1 MKKYEEL
8 AKAIVKNVGGEK
20 NVISLAHCITRLR
33 FKLKDESQ
41 ANTDV
46 LKNLDGVVTVIQSA
60 GQYQVVI
67 GNAVADVYDT
77 VLEVSGITGSAPVAA
92 DEEDKNLSLGDKFID
107 LISGIFTP
115 VLNLLMATGTIKG
128 LTVLLTSTGI
138 LDKASGTA
146 QLLALIGDVFFYF
159 LPIFLGL
166 SAARKF
172 KLNEFTGMAIGASLV
187 YPSIGAM
194 MKSDALYTLFEGS
207 IFSSPIHVE
216 FLGLPVILMNY
227 ASSVVPIIIAAWFGA
242 KVEHAVARAM
252 PTMLKNFL
260 TPLFT
265 LLIVVPVSLMVIGP
279 VSTWAAKL
287 VGAAAMGIYEVSP
300 VLAGLFIGAFWQVFV
315 MFGLHWGLIPIML
328 NNVSVF
334 GYDPL
339 VVAYF
344 GCSFAQIGVVL
355 GIILRTQD
363 KKLKSIGLPAFFSG
377 IFGVTEP
384 CIYGITLPRKKYFII
399 SCIGGAIGGALI
411 ALLSVKLYMFGGLGI
426 FGYPTFIDTQ
436 TGDMS
441 GMYGGMI
448 ASAVSFVFGLVVTAA
463 IYRDEV
469 KAEAPTIEV
478 VKAAGSREII
488 KAPVAG
494 NIVALEDVPDEAFAA
509 GILGKGIAIE
519 PSDGRVVAPADCT
532 VATLFPTGH
541 AIGLITD
548 GGAEILIHI
557 GMDTVKLEGKYFTAH
572 VKQGDHVKAGDTL
585 IEFDVEKIKSAG
597 YSVVTPVLVTN
608 ADQYMDIVATTDK
621 NVAES
626 ANLITVIA

>member
-8 AKAIVKNVGGEK
+8 ARAIVKNVGGEK

-33 FKLKDESQ
+33 FKLKDESL

-46 LKNLDGVVTVIQSA
+46 LKNMDGVVTVIQSA

-92 DEEDKNLSLGDKFID
+92 DEDKNLSLGDKFID

-128 LTVLLTSTGI
+128 LTVLLTSTGM
-138 LDKASGTA
+138 LAKDGGTA
-146 QLLALIGDVFFYF
+146 QILALIGDVFFYF

-172 KLNEFTGMAIGASLV
+172 RLNEFTGMAIGASLV
-187 YPSIGAM
+187 YPSIATMMGA
-194 MKSDALYTLFEGS
+194 APLYTLFDGTL
-207 IFSSPIHVE
+207 FSSPVTVE
-216 FLGLPVILMNY
+216 FLGLPVLLMNY

-242 KVEHAVARAM
+242 KVEHAVARVM

-363 KKLKSIGLPAFFSG
+363 KKLKSIGLPAFFAG

-463 IYRDEV
+463 IYRDEA

-478 VKAAGSREII
+478 VKAQGSREII

-509 GILGKGIAIE
+509 GVLGKGIAIE

-557 GMDTVKLEGKYFTAH
+557 GMDTVKLEGQYFTAH

-597 YSVVTPVLVTN
+597 YSIVTPVLVTN
-608 ADQYMDIVATTDK
+608 ADQYMDVVATADK

>member
-33 FKLKDESQ
+33 FKLKDESL

-46 LKNLDGVVTVIQSA
+46 LKEMDGVVTVIQSA

-77 VLEVSGITGSAPVAA
+77 VLEVSGIAGSAPVAA
-92 DEEDKNLSLGDKFID
+92 DEDKNLSLGDKFID

-128 LTVLLTSTGI
+128 VTVLLTSTGM
-138 LDKASGTA
+138 LAKDGGTA
-146 QLLALIGDVFFYF
+146 QILALVGDVFFYF

-172 KLNEFTGMAIGASLV
+172 RLNEFTGMAIGASLV
-187 YPSIGAM
+187 YPSIATMMGA
-194 MKSDALYTLFEGS
+194 APLYTLFDGTL
-207 IFSSPIHVE
+207 FSSPVTVE
-216 FLGLPVILMNY
+216 FLGLPVLLMNY

-242 KVEHAVARAM
+242 KVEHAVARVM

-363 KKLKSIGLPAFFSG
+363 KKLKSIGLPAFFAG

-448 ASAVSFVFGLVVTAA
+448 ASAVSFVFCLVVTAA
-463 IYRDEV
+463 IYRDEA

-478 VKAAGSREII
+478 VKAQGSREII

-509 GILGKGIAIE
+509 GVLGKGIAIE

-532 VATLFPTGH
+532 VMTLFPTGH
-541 AIGLITD
+541 AIGLLTD
-548 GGAEILIHI
+548 SGAEILIHI

-597 YSVVTPVLVTN
+597 YSIVTPVLVTN
-608 ADQYMDIVATTDK
+608 ADQYMDVVATADK

>member
-8 AKAIVKNVGGEK
+8 ARAIVKNVGGEK

-33 FKLKDESQ
+33 FKLKDESL

-46 LKNLDGVVTVIQSA
+46 LKNMDGVVTVIQSA

-92 DEEDKNLSLGDKFID
+92 DEDKNLSLGDKFID

-128 LTVLLTSTGI
+128 LTVLLTSTGM
-138 LDKASGTA
+138 LAKDGGTA
-146 QLLALIGDVFFYF
+146 QILALIGDVFFYF

-172 KLNEFTGMAIGASLV
+172 RLNEFTGMAIGASLV
-187 YPSIGAM
+187 YPSIATMMGA
-194 MKSDALYTLFEGS
+194 APLYTLFDGTL
-207 IFSSPIHVE
+207 FSSPVTVE
-216 FLGLPVILMNY
+216 FLGLPVLLMNY

-242 KVEHAVARAM
+242 KVEHAVARVM

-363 KKLKSIGLPAFFSG
+363 KKLKSIGLPAFFAG

-448 ASAVSFVFGLVVTAA
+448 ASAVSFVFGLVVTAV
-463 IYRDEV
+463 IYRDEA
-469 KAEAPTIEV
+469 KEMPAIEV
-478 VKAAGSREII
+478 VKAQGSREII

-509 GILGKGIAIE
+509 GVLGKGIAIE

-532 VATLFPTGH
+532 VMTLFPTGH
-541 AIGLITD
+541 AIGLLTD
-548 GGAEILIHI
+548 SGAEILIHI
-557 GMDTVKLEGKYFTAH
+557 GMDTVKLDGKYFTAR
-572 VKQGDHVKAGDTL
+572 VKQGDKVKAGDTL
-585 IEFDVEKIKSAG
+585 IEFDADKIKAEG
-597 YSVVTPVLVTN
+597 YSIITPVLVTN
-608 ADQYMDIVATTDK
+608 AAQYMDVVNTTDQT
-621 NVAES
+621 VAES